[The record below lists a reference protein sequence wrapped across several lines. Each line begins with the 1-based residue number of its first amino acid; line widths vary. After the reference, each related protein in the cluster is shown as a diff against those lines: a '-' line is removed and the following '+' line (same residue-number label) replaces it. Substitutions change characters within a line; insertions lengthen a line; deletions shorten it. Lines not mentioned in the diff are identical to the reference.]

1 MVRKPKRSNPRFTAV
16 MMAIQG
22 SAREDVAAHLA
33 HEHGLEDSD
42 ELLDEV
48 FGRADA
54 RA

>member
-1 MVRKPKRSNPRFTAV
+1 

-33 HEHGLEDSD
+33 SEHGLEDSD

-54 RA
+54 RT

>member
-1 MVRKPKRSNPRFTAV
+1 MVRKPKRSTPRFTAV

-22 SAREDVAAHLA
+22 SGRDEVAAHLA
-33 HEHGLEDSD
+33 HEHGLDDSE
-42 ELLDEV
+42 ELLDEI